1 MRADQRSA
9 AACRLRREL
18 WQISGLVPVIRR
30 PNPFLQVIE
39 DFNSFADAMANKLAK
54 EIDVARD
61 AAERQMSSVRR
72 RLDGPSAVR
81 LVELAD

>member
-1 MRADQRSA
+1 
-9 AACRLRREL
+9 
-18 WQISGLVPVIRR
+18 
-30 PNPFLQVIE
+30 
-39 DFNSFADAMANKLAK
+39 MANKLAK